1 MKNPGFPMIAACVAG
16 TLCLATVALAQ
27 EAAKPAAPAKGEAV
41 MSSTEV
47 TATVLKV
54 DQKTREVTLKK
65 QDGTEYS
72 FVAGDAVKNLA
83 QVNVGDVIVA
93 TYTEAIAYE
102 VKKGGKPAG
111 AETTVGAKAAAL
123 GEKPAGAVGQ
133 KTTVTVTITAI
144 DPKVP
149 SVTFKGPEGNSQDDQ
164 GEAPGEAPG
173 RERRGLGRAHL
184 RRSARDPGRQGSEE
198 VAPGNPSRTGRAAG

>member
-16 TLCLATVALAQ
+16 TLCFATVALAQ
-27 EAAKPAAPAKGEAV
+27 EAAKPAAPSKGEAV
-41 MSSTEV
+41 ISSTEV

-54 DQKTREVTLKK
+54 DQNTREVTLKK

-83 QVNVGDVIVA
+83 QVHVGDVVVA

-102 VKKGGKPAG
+102 VKKGGTAVG
-111 AETTVGAKAAAL
+111 AETMVGAKAAAL
-123 GEKPAGAVGQ
+123 GEKPAAAVGQ

-149 SVTFKGPEGNSQDDQ
+149 SVTFKGPQGNSRTIKVRYPEKLQ
-164 GEAPGEAPG
+164 GVNVGDTVELTYAEALAIRVDKAPKK
-173 RERRGLGRAHL
+173 
-184 RRSARDPGRQGSEE
+184 
-198 VAPGNPSRTGRAAG
+198 